1 MKFSDFLKK
10 FFLFT
15 LKETYS
21 FFLKLMLFFLIFF
34 ILGLSTISIINSKI
48 KSENKQKGSDYVL
61 FNVSKIN
68 EDKGLESS
76 FLSDIINDKYNISYA
91 DLLNSL
97 DKIKNDRKVK
107 GIIIDLDQTQLS
119 SSKIEEISKKMEEL
133 KKNNKKIYAY
143 GAYLE
148 NGNYNL
154 ASVANEIIMTPSA
167 SASISLNG
175 YQYSDLYFKNLM
187 DKVGVNME
195 IVRIG
200 SHKSYGENYTS
211 NQMSPELKADLTRIF
226 EDRYNNFIT
235 TIAKAR
241 KINKDILNTDIENGN
256 TVNMSP
262 FTARD
267 KNFIDKLES
276 YQDFIARLGITDK
289 NITDIYD
296 YFDKN
301 VKGEETKGKNGTIAV
316 IYAEGSIVYDD
327 DGTKKNIISPNNIS
341 MKINKALETKNLK
354 GIVLRVNSGGGSAL
368 ASEIIYQQFSK
379 VNVPIY
385 VSMGDTAAS
394 GGYYI
399 SMVGSKVFANKATIT
414 GSIGVVSMIP
424 KFYNTQNKFGV
435 TSNSITKG
443 KYADIND
450 NFSPLS
456 EESKAKISQSM
467 TETYNEFKSRVIKN
481 RKINDDKL
489 EEYAQGRIWLGD
501 EAKNIHL
508 VDNIASLDEVIKIM
522 AKDLNL
528 GDNYNVSNIFVEED
542 LTQKLKVLTTFIS
555 EKLNIKSQLKE
566 SIPESEKVFED
577 YDLAT
582 KNTNKPLYY
591 MPYNL
596 KIY

>member
-1 MKFSDFLKK
+1 MKFSDFLKR

-21 FFLKLMLFFLIFF
+21 FFLKLMLFFLIIF
-34 ILGLSTISIINSKI
+34 ILGLSVTSIINSKI
-48 KSENKQKGSDYVL
+48 KSESKQKKSDYVL
-61 FNVSKIN
+61 FNVSQIS
-68 EDKGLESS
+68 EDKVLGAS
-76 FLSDIINDKYNISYA
+76 FFNDKYSISYS

-97 DKIKNDRKVK
+97 DRIKDDRKVK
-107 GIIIDLDQTQLS
+107 GIIIDLDQTNLS

-133 KKNNKKIYAY
+133 KKNGKKIYAY
-143 GAYLE
+143 GAYIE
-148 NGNYNL
+148 NSNYTL

-167 SASISLNG
+167 SASLSLIG
-175 YQYSDLYFKNLM
+175 YQYSDLYLKNLL
-187 DKVGVNME
+187 DKIGVNME

-226 EDRYNNFIT
+226 ENRYNNFVSNIVKT
-235 TIAKAR
+235 R
-241 KINKDILNTDIENGN
+241 KINRDSINSDIVNGN

-267 KNFIDKLES
+267 KNLVDKLES
-276 YQDFIARLGITDK
+276 YQDFMARLGITDK
-289 NITDIYD
+289 NISDIYD
-296 YFDKN
+296 YYDNN
-301 VKGEETKGKNGTIAV
+301 VKDTEIKGKNGTIAV

-327 DGTKKNIISPNNIS
+327 NGTQKNIISPNNIS
-341 MKINKALETKNLK
+341 EKISKALEIKNLR

-399 SMVGSKVFANKATIT
+399 SMVGSKVFADKATIT

-424 KFYNTQNKFGV
+424 KLYNAQNKFGV
-435 TSNSITKG
+435 TSNSISKG

-450 NFSPLS
+450 SFTPLS
-456 EESKAKISQSM
+456 EESKAKISASM
-467 TETYNEFKSRVIKN
+467 NETYNEFKSRVIKN

-508 VDNIASLDEVIKIM
+508 VDDIASLDEVIKRM
-522 AKDLNL
+522 ANDLNL
-528 GDNYNVSNIFVEED
+528 GDSYGVSDIFVEED
-542 LTQKLKVLTTFIS
+542 FSQKLKALSAFVL
-555 EKLNIKSQLKE
+555 EKFNIKSQIKE
-566 SIPESEKVFED
+566 TIPESEKVFED
-577 YDLAT
+577 YELAT
-582 KNTNKPLYY
+582 KNVNKPLYY
-591 MPYNL
+591 LPYSL
-596 KIY
+596 KMY

>member
-1 MKFSDFLKK
+1 MKFSDFLKR

-21 FFLKLMLFFLIFF
+21 FFLKLMLFFLIIF
-34 ILGLSTISIINSKI
+34 ILGLSVTSIINSKI
-48 KSENKQKGSDYVL
+48 KSESKQKKSDYVL
-61 FNVSKIN
+61 FNVSQIS
-68 EDKGLESS
+68 EDKVLGAS
-76 FLSDIINDKYNISYA
+76 FFNDKYSISYS

-97 DKIKNDRKVK
+97 DRIKDDRKVK
-107 GIIIDLDQTQLS
+107 GIIIDLDQTNLS

-133 KKNNKKIYAY
+133 KKNGKKIYAY
-143 GAYLE
+143 GAYIE
-148 NGNYNL
+148 NSNYTL

-167 SASISLNG
+167 SASLSLIG
-175 YQYSDLYFKNLM
+175 YQYSDLYLKNLL
-187 DKVGVNME
+187 DKIGVNME

-226 EDRYNNFIT
+226 ENRYNNFVSNIVKT
-235 TIAKAR
+235 R
-241 KINKDILNTDIENGN
+241 KINRDSINSDIVNGN

-267 KNFIDKLES
+267 KNLVDKLES
-276 YQDFIARLGITDK
+276 YQDFMARLGITDK
-289 NITDIYD
+289 NISDIYD
-296 YFDKN
+296 YYDNN
-301 VKGEETKGKNGTIAV
+301 VKDTEIKGRNGTIAV

-327 DGTKKNIISPNNIS
+327 NGTQKNIISPNNIS
-341 MKINKALETKNLK
+341 EKISKALEIKNLR

-399 SMVGSKVFANKATIT
+399 SMVGSKVFADKATIT

-424 KFYNTQNKFGV
+424 KLYNAQNKFGV
-435 TSNSITKG
+435 TSNSISKG

-450 NFSPLS
+450 SFTPLS
-456 EESKAKISQSM
+456 EESKAKISASM
-467 TETYNEFKSRVIKN
+467 NETYNEFKSRVIKN

-508 VDNIASLDEVIKIM
+508 VDDIASLDEVIKRM
-522 AKDLNL
+522 ANDLNL
-528 GDNYNVSNIFVEED
+528 GDSYGVSDIFVEED
-542 LTQKLKVLTTFIS
+542 FSQKLKALSAFVL
-555 EKLNIKSQLKE
+555 EKFNIKSQIKE
-566 SIPESEKVFED
+566 TIPESEKVFED
-577 YDLAT
+577 YELAT
-582 KNTNKPLYY
+582 KNVNKPLYY
-591 MPYNL
+591 LPYSL
-596 KIY
+596 KMY

>member
-1 MKFSDFLKK
+1 MKFSDFLKR

-21 FFLKLMLFFLIFF
+21 FFLKLMLFFLIIF
-34 ILGLSTISIINSKI
+34 ILGLSVTSIINSKI
-48 KSENKQKGSDYVL
+48 KSESKQKKSDYVL
-61 FNVSKIN
+61 FNVSQIS
-68 EDKGLESS
+68 EDKVLGAS
-76 FLSDIINDKYNISYA
+76 FFNDKYSISYS

-97 DKIKNDRKVK
+97 DRIKDDRKVK
-107 GIIIDLDQTQLS
+107 GIIIDLDQTNLS

-133 KKNNKKIYAY
+133 KKNGKKIYAY
-143 GAYLE
+143 GAYIE
-148 NGNYNL
+148 NSNYTL

-167 SASISLNG
+167 SASLSLIG
-175 YQYSDLYFKNLM
+175 YQYSDLYLKNLL
-187 DKVGVNME
+187 DKIGVNME

-226 EDRYNNFIT
+226 ENRYNNFVSNIVKT
-235 TIAKAR
+235 R
-241 KINKDILNTDIENGN
+241 KINRDSINSDIVNGN

-267 KNFIDKLES
+267 KNLVDKLES
-276 YQDFIARLGITDK
+276 YQDFMARLGITDK
-289 NITDIYD
+289 NISDIYD
-296 YFDKN
+296 YYDNN
-301 VKGEETKGKNGTIAV
+301 VKDTEIKGRNGTIAV
-316 IYAEGSIVYDD
+316 IYAEGSIVYEDN
-327 DGTKKNIISPNNIS
+327 GTQKNIISPNNIS
-341 MKINKALETKNLK
+341 EKISKALEIKNLR

-399 SMVGSKVFANKATIT
+399 SMVGSKVFADKATIT

-424 KFYNTQNKFGV
+424 KLYNAQNKFGV
-435 TSNSITKG
+435 TSNSISKG

-450 NFSPLS
+450 SFTPLS
-456 EESKAKISQSM
+456 EESKAKISASM
-467 TETYNEFKSRVIKN
+467 NETYNEFKSRVIKN

-508 VDNIASLDEVIKIM
+508 VDDIASLDEVIKRM
-522 AKDLNL
+522 ANDLNL
-528 GDNYNVSNIFVEED
+528 GDSYGVSDIFVEED
-542 LTQKLKVLTTFIS
+542 FSQKLKALSAFVL
-555 EKLNIKSQLKE
+555 EKFNIKSQIKE
-566 SIPESEKVFED
+566 TIPESEKVFED
-577 YDLAT
+577 YELAT
-582 KNTNKPLYY
+582 KNVNKPLYY
-591 MPYNL
+591 LPYSL
-596 KIY
+596 KMY

>member
-1 MKFSDFLKK
+1 MKFSDFLKR

-21 FFLKLMLFFLIFF
+21 FFLKLMLFFLIIF
-34 ILGLSTISIINSKI
+34 ILGLSVTSIINSKI
-48 KSENKQKGSDYVL
+48 KSESKQKKSDYVL
-61 FNVSKIN
+61 FNVSQIS
-68 EDKGLESS
+68 EDKVLGAS
-76 FLSDIINDKYNISYA
+76 FFNDKYSISYS

-97 DKIKNDRKVK
+97 DRIKDDRKVK
-107 GIIIDLDQTQLS
+107 GIIIDLDQTNLS

-133 KKNNKKIYAY
+133 KKNGKKIYAY
-143 GAYLE
+143 GAYIE
-148 NGNYNL
+148 NSNYTL

-167 SASISLNG
+167 SASLSLIG
-175 YQYSDLYFKNLM
+175 YQYSDLYLKNLL
-187 DKVGVNME
+187 DKIGVNME

-226 EDRYNNFIT
+226 ENRYNNFVSNIVKT
-235 TIAKAR
+235 R
-241 KINKDILNTDIENGN
+241 KINRDSINSDIVNGN

-267 KNFIDKLES
+267 KNLVDKLES
-276 YQDFIARLGITDK
+276 YQDFMARLGITDK
-289 NITDIYD
+289 NISDIYD
-296 YFDKN
+296 YYDNN
-301 VKGEETKGKNGTIAV
+301 VKDTEIKGRNGTIAV

-327 DGTKKNIISPNNIS
+327 NGTQKNIISPNNIS
-341 MKINKALETKNLK
+341 EKISKALEIKNLR
-354 GIVLRVNSGGGSAL
+354 GIILRVNSGGGSAL

-399 SMVGSKVFANKATIT
+399 SMVGSKVFADKATIT

-424 KFYNTQNKFGV
+424 KLYNAQNKFGV
-435 TSNSITKG
+435 TSNSISKG

-450 NFSPLS
+450 SFTPLS
-456 EESKAKISQSM
+456 EESKAKISASM
-467 TETYNEFKSRVIKN
+467 NETYNEFKSRVIKN

-508 VDNIASLDEVIKIM
+508 VDDIASLDEVIKRM
-522 AKDLNL
+522 ANDLNL
-528 GDNYNVSNIFVEED
+528 GDSYGVSDIFVEED
-542 LTQKLKVLTTFIS
+542 FSQKLKALSAFVL
-555 EKLNIKSQLKE
+555 EKFNIKSQIKE
-566 SIPESEKVFED
+566 TIPESEKVFED
-577 YDLAT
+577 YELAT
-582 KNTNKPLYY
+582 KNVNKPLYY
-591 MPYNL
+591 LPYSL
-596 KIY
+596 KMY